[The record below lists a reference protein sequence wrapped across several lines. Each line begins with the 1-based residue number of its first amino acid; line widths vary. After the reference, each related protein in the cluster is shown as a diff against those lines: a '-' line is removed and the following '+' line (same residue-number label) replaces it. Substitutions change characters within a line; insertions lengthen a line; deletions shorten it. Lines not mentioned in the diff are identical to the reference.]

1 MTGTKSTLIE
11 AVYHSAN
18 LNKSQAVAAVE
29 GILEIIKS
37 GLAGGDSVLI
47 SGFGKF
53 EVKAKNPRRGRN
65 PQTGDDLMLDG
76 RRVITF
82 KSSTVLRKKIN
93 GSD

>member
-1 MTGTKSTLIE
+1 MTVTKFTLAE
-11 AVYHSAN
+11 SVFHSAN
-18 LNKSQAVAAVE
+18 LSRSQAVAAVE
-29 GILEIIKS
+29 GTLEIIKS
-37 GLAGGDSVLI
+37 ALAGGDSVLI

-53 EVKAKNPRRGRN
+53 EIKDKNPRRVRN

-82 KSSTVLRKKIN
+82 NSSTALRKKIN